1 MAAALARR
9 ALCAA
14 GARVVSVPP
23 ARLAWRIA
31 ACSTEAG
38 YGSTL
43 EFDQPDGHEF
53 ESVVD
58 VTLSD
63 ISYAHFRNRDAV
75 PTTAVSRNLKL
86 EDQCGGMHVYFKHEY
101 RLPTGSFKERGASFA
116 LKRLDEEAKRIG
128 VIAASAGNHAQA
140 MAYHAKQQGIPCTV
154 YMPTIAP
161 LTKIQACRDIGA
173 EVVVQGEHIGEARDA
188 AVKVA
193 AEKGLTYINGYDHPN
208 IIAGAGTMGLE
219 ILEQVPD
226 VSAVVVPVG
235 GAGLIAGVA
244 VAIKSMR
251 PDVRIIGVEPENMP
265 SLAAAM
271 AAGHPVDTPLGG
283 ATLADG
289 LLVPKVGLNAYHLA
303 CKYVDE
309 MVTVREKYIAL
320 AMLRLVEAEKCIV
333 EGGGATG
340 LAAALQGRLT
350 TQLAESGASVKD
362 LFHERAWLDHDF
374 SSVHIVCVA
383 ETRGAQHTS
392 EMFDALARSGIKVHR
407 ISKVHRP
414 LEALNMQPVS
424 PPADAEE
431 PAL

>member
-1 MAAALARR
+1 
-9 ALCAA
+9 
-14 GARVVSVPP
+14 
-23 ARLAWRIA
+23 
-31 ACSTEAG
+31 
-38 YGSTL
+38 
-43 EFDQPDGHEF
+43 
-53 ESVVD
+53 
-58 VTLSD
+58 
-63 ISYAHFRNRDAV
+63 
-75 PTTAVSRNLKL
+75 
-86 EDQCGGMHVYFKHEY
+86 
-101 RLPTGSFKERGASFA
+101 
-116 LKRLDEEAKRIG
+116 
-128 VIAASAGNHAQA
+128 

-340 LAAALQGRLT
+340 LAAALQGVLPDLAGKKVVFPLCGGNVDTPVLGRVIDRGLAADSRLVRFVATVPDRPGGIQRLT